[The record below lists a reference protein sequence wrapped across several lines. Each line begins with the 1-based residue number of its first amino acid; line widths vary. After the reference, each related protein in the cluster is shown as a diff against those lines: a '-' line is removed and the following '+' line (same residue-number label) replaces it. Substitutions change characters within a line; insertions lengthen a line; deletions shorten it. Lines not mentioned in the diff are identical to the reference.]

1 MGTVQ
6 FFDFAYRNLTT
17 PKERKLTM
25 ESTVTFVNI
34 FKNVSE
40 SSEVSLRLTARIG
53 DIFASSTDIPP
64 MSGIELVKAVTKS
77 GTKCLRSKRP
87 VLLEFANLHQ
97 GDKDGVW
104 FFNAVSV
111 KTAPQANQ
119 TEILAMF
126 DEPEAKNNMPTQNEE
141 F

>member
-1 MGTVQ
+1 
-6 FFDFAYRNLTT
+6 
-17 PKERKLTM
+17 M

-40 SSEVSLRLTARIG
+40 SGEVSLRLTARLG
-53 DIFASSTDIPP
+53 DVFASSTDIPP
-64 MSGIELVKAVTKS
+64 LDDVKFVKAVTKS

-97 GDKDGVW
+97 GDKPDVW
-104 FFNAVSV
+104 FFNAISV

-119 TEILAMF
+119 STILAMF
-126 DEPEAKNNMPTQNEE
+126 DEPEPKNSTPTQNEE

>member
-1 MGTVQ
+1 
-6 FFDFAYRNLTT
+6 
-17 PKERKLTM
+17 M

-40 SSEVSLRLTARIG
+40 KGEISLRLTARLG
-53 DIFASSTDIPP
+53 DVFASSTDIPP
-64 MSGIELVKAVTKS
+64 MGEIELIKAVTKS

-87 VLLEFANLHQ
+87 VLLEFANLHK
-97 GDKDGVW
+97 GDKPDVW
-104 FFNAVSV
+104 FFNAVTI

-119 TEILAMF
+119 TDILAMF
-126 DEPEAKNNMPTQNEE
+126 DEPEAKNAKDAQNEE